1 MLIYP
6 IYPIKTRKNKENST
20 EVFDVIRKQWVILTP
35 EEFVRQHFIHYLMN
49 EKSFPKETII
59 VEKEINVFNVKKRFD
74 VAVINKFQEILLLAE
89 IKAPTVKL
97 DQKVID
103 QILTYNTSLQSR
115 HLLIT
120 NGLEQWVF
128 EKVDE
133 KWVMIKDIKP
143 FKQC

>member
-6 IYPIKTRKNKENST
+6 IYPIKTRKNKDNST

-35 EEFVRQHFIHYLMN
+35 EELVRQHFIHYLMN

-115 HLLIT
+115 YLVIT

>member
-35 EEFVRQHFIHYLMN
+35 EELVRQHFIHYLMN

-115 HLLIT
+115 YLVIT

>member
-1 MLIYP
+1 
-6 IYPIKTRKNKENST
+6 
-20 EVFDVIRKQWVILTP
+20 
-35 EEFVRQHFIHYLMN
+35 MN

-115 HLLIT
+115 YLVIT

>member
-1 MLIYP
+1 MLIYT

-97 DQKVID
+97 DQKVIE
-103 QILTYNTSLQSR
+103 QILTYNTSLRSR
-115 HLLIT
+115 HLVIT

>member
-35 EEFVRQHFIHYLMN
+35 EELVRQHFIHYLMN

-97 DQKVID
+97 NQNVID

-115 HLLIT
+115 HLVIT

>member
-20 EVFDVIRKQWVILTP
+20 EVFDVIRKQWIILTP

-97 DQKVID
+97 YQKVID

-115 HLLIT
+115 HLVIT

>member
-6 IYPIKTRKNKENST
+6 IYPIKTRKNKDNST

-115 HLLIT
+115 YLVIT

>member
-6 IYPIKTRKNKENST
+6 IYPIKTRKNKDNST

-115 HLLIT
+115 HLVIT

>member
-35 EEFVRQHFIHYLMN
+35 EELVRQHFIHYLMN

-97 DQKVID
+97 DKKVID

-115 HLLIT
+115 YLVIT

>member
-6 IYPIKTRKNKENST
+6 IYPIKTRKNKDNST

-35 EEFVRQHFIHYLMN
+35 EELVRQHFIHYLMN

-59 VEKEINVFNVKKRFD
+59 VEKEINVFNVKKRFN

-115 HLLIT
+115 YLVIT

>member
-1 MLIYP
+1 
-6 IYPIKTRKNKENST
+6 
-20 EVFDVIRKQWVILTP
+20 
-35 EEFVRQHFIHYLMN
+35 MN

-97 DQKVID
+97 DQKVIE

-115 HLLIT
+115 HLVIT

>member
-20 EVFDVIRKQWVILTP
+20 EVFDVIRKQWVVLTP

-97 DQKVID
+97 DQKVIE

-115 HLLIT
+115 HLVIT

>member
-6 IYPIKTRKNKENST
+6 IYPIKTRKNKGNST

-89 IKAPTVKL
+89 IKAPAVKL

-115 HLLIT
+115 YLVIT

>member
-35 EEFVRQHFIHYLMN
+35 EELVRQHFIHYLMN

-115 HLLIT
+115 HLVIT

>member
-115 HLLIT
+115 YLVIT

>member
-35 EEFVRQHFIHYLMN
+35 EELVRQHFIHYLMN

-97 DQKVID
+97 DQKVIE

-115 HLLIT
+115 HLVIT

>member
-6 IYPIKTRKNKENST
+6 TYPIKTRKNKGNST

-115 HLLIT
+115 HLVIT

>member
-74 VAVINKFQEILLLAE
+74 VVVINKFQEILLLAE

-97 DQKVID
+97 DQKVVD

>member
-6 IYPIKTRKNKENST
+6 IYPIKTRKNKDNST

-35 EEFVRQHFIHYLMN
+35 EELVRQHFIHYLMN

-97 DQKVID
+97 D
-103 QILTYNTSLQSR
+103 
-115 HLLIT
+115 
-120 NGLEQWVF
+120 
-128 EKVDE
+128 
-133 KWVMIKDIKP
+133 
-143 FKQC
+143 

>member
-20 EVFDVIRKQWVILTP
+20 EVFDVIRKQWVVLTP

-97 DQKVID
+97 NQNVID

-115 HLLIT
+115 HLVIT

>member
-6 IYPIKTRKNKENST
+6 TYPIKTRKNKENST

-35 EEFVRQHFIHYLMN
+35 EELVRQHFIHYLMN

-97 DQKVID
+97 DQKVIE

-115 HLLIT
+115 HLVIT